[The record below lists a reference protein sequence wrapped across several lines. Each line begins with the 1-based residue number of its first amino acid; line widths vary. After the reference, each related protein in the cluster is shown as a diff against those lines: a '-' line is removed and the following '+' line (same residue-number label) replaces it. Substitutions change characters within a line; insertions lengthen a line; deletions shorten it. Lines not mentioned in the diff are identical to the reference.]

1 MLVKLSLC
9 NNTNR
14 LVILNV
20 AMTYSIEMYREGSTF
35 KLAACYRE
43 GEPDMLYDL
52 TEPCYNRLVHKLE
65 LIS

>member
-1 MLVKLSLC
+1 
-9 NNTNR
+9 
-14 LVILNV
+14 
-20 AMTYSIEMYREGSTF
+20 MTYSIEMYREGSTF